1 MVFHAVVA
9 LCYSFD
15 STKVAKPIRP
25 PILKGILEHLGAIG
39 TGGTKKQTA
48 EMMIPKKIGGPNK
61 GSTRPASSNFGIDF
75 DGII

>member
-1 MVFHAVVA
+1 M
-9 LCYSFD
+9 
-15 STKVAKPIRP
+15 
-25 PILKGILEHLGAIG
+25 EHLGVIG

-48 EMMIPKKIGGPNK
+48 EMMIPKKSGGPNK

>member
-1 MVFHAVVA
+1 MLWSPCATH
-9 LCYSFD
+9 LIPLKLQNQFD
-15 STKVAKPIRP
+15 LRFLI
-25 PILKGILEHLGAIG
+25 GILGHLGAIG

-48 EMMIPKKIGGPNK
+48 EMMIPKKSGGANK